1 MGGLEVILF
10 VNQNIT
16 NKGMADMGDRDE
28 SKGSHK
34 KCHSITALVERQ
46 EQVYETCIAIS
57 IDKHRIVRHTGGN
70 ATHVL

>member
-1 MGGLEVILF
+1 MEIVLDLAKLLEEAAID
-10 VNQNIT
+10 T
-16 NKGMADMGDRDE
+16 T
-28 SKGSHK
+28 SKEKVRLCLMFLLIYLS
-34 KCHSITALVERQ
+34 LVERQ

>member
-1 MGGLEVILF
+1 MVASENEKVY
-10 VNQNIT
+10 T
-16 NKGMADMGDRDE
+16 
-28 SKGSHK
+28 
-34 KCHSITALVERQ
+34 TLVERQ